1 MLNKTTAAP
10 ENRRPWSSCR
20 VGAPEE
26 HLSGSVLLRSSTR
39 VGAPKEPGSV
49 LLRSWLLRSRVG
61 DSQERPSPTYRSL
74 GMLHTPVTWVIGYV
88 RGDKCVVRQG
98 KVQP

>member
-10 ENRRPWSSCR
+10 ENRRPWRWYR

-39 VGAPKEPGSV
+39 VGAPEEPGSV

-61 DSQERPSPTYRSL
+61 DSQERPSPTYRSK
-74 GMLHTPVTWVIGYV
+74 HPASS
-88 RGDKCVVRQG
+88 Q
-98 KVQP
+98 QPAASRKPQAASSEQQAASS